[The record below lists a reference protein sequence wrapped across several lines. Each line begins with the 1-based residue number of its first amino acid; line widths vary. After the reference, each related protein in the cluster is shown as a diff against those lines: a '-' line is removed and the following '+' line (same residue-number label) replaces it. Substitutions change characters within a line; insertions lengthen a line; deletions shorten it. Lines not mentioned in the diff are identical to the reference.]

1 MSSGATTPKRRR
13 SGRKASLSTVV
24 SVRLT
29 LSTGPELFA
38 AVHSAPSASER
49 IKQLATLG
57 LAAERAGVG
66 LEGLLAGAALPT
78 TPAPVPRVPPTRSI
92 APAQPA
98 PVRSRPVAVEA
109 DQPAPLNDAADLD
122 AAMLG
127 AKAFGFG

>member
-1 MSSGATTPKRRR
+1 MSSGASTSRRR
-13 SGRKASLSTVV
+13 RTARKASLSTVV

-57 LAAERAGVG
+57 LAAERAGIP
-66 LEGLLAGAALPT
+66 LDALLPGASP
-78 TPAPVPRVPPTRSI
+78 PAAVPRAMTAAPTIPPK
-92 APAQPA
+92 P
-98 PVRSRPVAVEA
+98 RPVDREPLR
-109 DQPAPLNDAADLD
+109 PAPLDDVPPSPSADLD

-127 AKAFGFG
+127 AQAFGFG